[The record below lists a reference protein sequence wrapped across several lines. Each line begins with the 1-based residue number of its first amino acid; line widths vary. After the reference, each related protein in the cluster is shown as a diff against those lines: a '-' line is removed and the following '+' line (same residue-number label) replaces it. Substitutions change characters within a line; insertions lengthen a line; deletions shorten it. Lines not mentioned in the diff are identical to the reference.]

1 MVRQIIAVSSKALA
15 FLLVATPAFAAS
27 WDWGSSVALNAAWA
41 DNPALVNESRNPTST
56 FRMVAAYN
64 GNIVRLAPSST
75 LQIDPRITRDYY
87 PDSKQK
93 DLEST
98 DIFLPGRYSMQG
110 QRISSF
116 LGWNLSRQNVLSDE
130 STISE
135 DTGIVNP
142 ELNADDIV
150 YRASLS
156 PGIAWTV
163 NQTDQLFLNFTAF
176 ATKFDLP
183 FTNRADAIGG
193 LGSFS
198 YTKGFTERQSLG
210 FSASYNQLKSD
221 NTSFR
226 AFILP
231 PGTPA
236 VVLTERITT
245 ASSTSFTLDY
255 TYKLSATSALSLK
268 AGLQSSTSEIE
279 STIIETEPPIELP
292 AFEQSFESST
302 YDISYRKFLRRG
314 EYSLN
319 ASRRVSAN
327 VAGQPQDR
335 YDLAFRGN
343 LDLSSKL
350 STRWAF
356 RAWQQ
361 QNIIAADAGIDGGKT
376 LFFGADLRFNWQY
389 TQRWSFSGLYSY
401 QYRDQPDRIFNNV
414 RQDGTAQSNRV
425 TLGFNYRFKRFQR
438 R

>member
-1 MVRQIIAVSSKALA
+1 M
-15 FLLVATPAFAAS
+15 ATPALAAS

-41 DNPALVNESRNPTST
+41 DNPALVNESRNPSST
-56 FRMVAAYN
+56 FRMVAVYN
-64 GNIVRLAPSST
+64 GDIVRLTPSST
-75 LQIDPRITRDYY
+75 LQIDPKITRDYY

-98 DIFLPGRYSMQG
+98 DIFLPGRYRVQG
-110 QRISSF
+110 PRTSSF

-130 STISE
+130 STVSE

-142 ELNADDIV
+142 ELNADDTV

-156 PGIAWTV
+156 PGIAWII
-163 NQTDQLFLNFTAF
+163 NQTDQVFVNFTVF
-176 ATKFDLP
+176 ATKYDLP
-183 FTNRADAIGG
+183 FTNRADSIGG

-198 YTKGFTERQSLG
+198 YTKGFSQRQSLG

-226 AFILP
+226 TFFLDP
-231 PGTPA
+231 VTPT
-236 VVLTERITT
+236 VVLTERITN
-245 ASSTSFTLDY
+245 ASSTSFTVDY
-255 TYKLSATSALSLK
+255 TYQLSNTSALSLK

-279 STIIETEPPIELP
+279 STIIGTDPPIGLP
-292 AFEQSFESST
+292 AFEQTFKSST
-302 YDISYRKFLRRG
+302 YDIIYRKTLRRG
-314 EYSLN
+314 DYSLN

-343 LDLSSKL
+343 LDWTSKL
-350 STRWAF
+350 STDWVF

-361 QNIIAADAGIDGGKT
+361 QNIIAADAGIQGGKT
-376 LFFGADLRFNWQY
+376 RYFGADLRFNWQY
-389 TQRWSFSGLYSY
+389 TQRWSFSGRYSY
-401 QYRDQPDRIFNNV
+401 QYRERPDQIFNNV
-414 RQDGTAQSNRV
+414 TQGGTAQSNRV
-425 TLGFNYRFKRFQR
+425 SLGFNYRFKRFQR